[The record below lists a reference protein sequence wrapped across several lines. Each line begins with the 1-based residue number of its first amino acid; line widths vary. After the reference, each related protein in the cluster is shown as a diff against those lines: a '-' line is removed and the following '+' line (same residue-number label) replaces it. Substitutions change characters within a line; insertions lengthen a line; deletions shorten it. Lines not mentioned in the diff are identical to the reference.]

1 MISVVVPV
9 FNEGETLEKLHAKIL
24 GEMIS
29 YGEPFEIIFIDDGSS
44 DNSFEVMETLRPLK
58 RILLQ
63 RNYGQT
69 PALDVGIQAAR
80 GEIII
85 VLDADLQNDPAEIT
99 SLLRKLGEGYD
110 VVVGWRKKR
119 YDPLGRRIFSSLA
132 NYLTRKVL
140 GVNIH
145 DFGCGLKAFR
155 SSFIKEFRLW
165 GDMQIFLVAVA
176 KEKGA
181 HIGEIEVT
189 HGRREFG
196 YPKVKISRMVKT
208 IFDLLAV
215 KFMLKYFTKPVRF
228 FGGWGV
234 FFILISTAA
243 FGWSIY
249 LKLEH
254 LKDFSVT
261 PLPVIGTLFMIL
273 GVLLFMMG
281 FLAEVLLRIYY
292 EAKNY
297 SPYFVREIKENK

>member
-24 GEMIS
+24 GVMVS
-29 YGEPFEIIFIDDGSS
+29 HGEPFEIIFIDDGSS
-44 DNSFEVMETLRPLK
+44 DNSYKVMEMLQPLK
-58 RILLQ
+58 MISLQ

-80 GEIII
+80 GEII
-85 VLDADLQNDPAEIT
+85 VMLDADLQNDPSEII
-99 SLLRKLGEGYD
+99 SLLRKLEMGYD

-119 YDPLGRRIFSSLA
+119 HDPVRRTVFSSLA

-165 GDMQIFLVAVA
+165 GDMQIFLVGVA

-181 HIGEIEVT
+181 RIGEVEVS
-189 HGRREFG
+189 HNRREFG
-196 YPKVKISRMVKT
+196 YPKIKISRMVKT
-208 IFDLLAV
+208 IFDLLAI

-228 FGGWGV
+228 FGGWGA
-234 FFILISTAA
+234 FFILISTIA
-243 FGWSIY
+243 FGWAIY

-281 FLAEVLLRIYY
+281 FLAEILLRIYY

-297 SPYFVREIKENK
+297 SPYFIREIKENK